1 MKKEKI
7 TTTCLQKI
15 FNEHRRIYRDRIKKV
30 LKLNLVKEKSIR
42 KGGNRNNNIKFS
54 RGDNLQA
61 AIVRYTDGC

>member
-1 MKKEKI
+1 MKREKI

-30 LKLNLVKEKSIR
+30 LKLNLVKEKSVR
-42 KGGNRNNNIKFS
+42 KGNRNNNIKFS